1 MDQQGDKHPHR
12 TLQTVEEP
20 LDAASQSL
28 ADALRASFSVLKG
41 IMLVL
46 LVLYLFSNVRSVESH
61 EEALMLRLG
70 GLRRVVERPGLVWA
84 LPYPMDEI
92 IPLPTKKSNDLL
104 IDSQTFHRRDNEIG
118 KPLSFISRGAGQG
131 LDPSL
136 DGALLTADTGLV
148 HVQWKVTYKINDVS
162 SYITQIQGDGVEAAD
177 RLIRVL
183 VEAVAVQLA
192 SELTAEEI
200 IRTRID
206 YVQGQMKHRINQ
218 RLADL
223 ASGVDVT
230 LVEIY
235 EPTPPLQVRDVF
247 DATQRAENRKEQR
260 IRAAEK
266 ERTKILNEA
275 AGAAYPRVTRLFGQL
290 DRGGTEDESAKALR
304 EELDQLLEQE
314 VEGEAGKRIKE
325 ASAYRA
331 TVVSQM
337 ESDVE
342 LYRTLLPEYMRNPK
356 MLIGRLWE
364 ETKQQIFDSPG
375 VTKVYRP
382 PWLKE
387 FRVKIPLD
395 PEQTRIEEA
404 QRLRKEKFEESKIRR
419 RERLVPVG
427 PEYD

>member
-12 TLQTVEEP
+12 TLQMVEEP

-84 LPYPMDEI
+84 LPYPIDEI
-92 IPLPTKKSNDLL
+92 VPLPTKKSNDLL
-104 IDSQTFHRRDNEIG
+104 IDSHTFHRRDAEIG
-118 KPLSFISRGAGQG
+118 KRLSYLSRGYDQG
-131 LDPSL
+131 LNPSL
-136 DGALLTADTGLV
+136 DGALLTADTGLA

-162 SYITQIQGDGVEAAD
+162 SYVTEILGDSVEAAD
-177 RLIRVL
+177 GLISVI
-183 VEAVAVQLA
+183 VETVAVQLA
-192 SELTAEEI
+192 SELTAEQI

-206 YVQGQMKHRINQ
+206 YVQREMKSRINE
-218 RLADL
+218 RLAAL
-223 ASGVDVT
+223 NSGVDVT
-230 LVEIY
+230 LVEMY
-235 EPTPPLQVRDVF
+235 EPTPPLQVRQAF
-247 DATQRAENRKEQR
+247 YATQRAENRKEQR

-275 AGAAYPRVTRLFGQL
+275 AGAAYPRLIRLFEQL
-290 DRGGTEDESAKALR
+290 DRGGTEDKSVKELR
-304 EELDQLLEQE
+304 EELDRLLEQE

-331 TVVSQM
+331 KVVSRM

-342 LYRTLLPEYMRNPK
+342 LYRTLLPEYTRNPM
-356 MLIGRLWE
+356 MLINRLWE
-364 ETKQQIFDSPG
+364 ETKQQIFESPG
-375 VTKVYRP
+375 VTKIYRP

-387 FRVKIPLD
+387 FRLKIPLD
-395 PEQTRIEEA
+395 PEHTRIEEA
-404 QRLRKEKFEESKIRR
+404 QRLRKQEFEESKVRR
-419 RERLVPVG
+419 RERLVPLG
-427 PEYD
+427 PGYD

>member
-1 MDQQGDKHPHR
+1 MDQQRDRHPHR
-12 TLQTVEEP
+12 ALQMAGEP

-46 LVLYLFSNVRSVESH
+46 LVLYLFSNVRIIESE
-61 EEALMLRLG
+61 EEALILRLG

-84 LPYPMDEI
+84 LPYPIDEI

-104 IDSQTFHRRDNEIG
+104 IDSHTFHRRDNEIG

-131 LDPSL
+131 LNPSL
-136 DGALLTADTGLV
+136 DGALLTADTGLA
-148 HVQWKVTYKINDVS
+148 HVQWKLTYKINDVS
-162 SYITQIQGDGVEAAD
+162 SYITQIRGDSVEAAD

-183 VEAVAVQLA
+183 IEAVAVQLA

-218 RLADL
+218 RLAAL
-223 ASGVDVT
+223 NSGVDVT
-230 LVEIY
+230 LVEMY

-247 DATQRAENRKEQR
+247 DATQRAENRKEQK

-275 AGAAYPRVTRLFGQL
+275 AGAPYPRLTRLFEQL

-364 ETKQQIFDSPG
+364 ETKQQIFESPG
-375 VTKVYRP
+375 VTKIYRP

-404 QRLRKEKFEESKIRR
+404 QRLHKKKFEQSKVRR
-419 RERLVPVG
+419 RERLVPLG

>member
-12 TLQTVEEP
+12 TLQMVEEP

-28 ADALRASFSVLKG
+28 ANALRASFSVLKG

-84 LPYPMDEI
+84 LPYPIDEI
-92 IPLPTKKSNDLL
+92 VPLPTKKSNDLL
-104 IDSQTFHRRDNEIG
+104 IDSHTFHRSENEIG
-118 KPLSFISRGAGQG
+118 KPLSFLSRGYDQG
-131 LDPSL
+131 LNPSL
-136 DGALLTADTGLV
+136 DGALLTADTGLA

-162 SYITQIQGDGVEAAD
+162 SYVTEILGDSVEAAD
-177 RLIRVL
+177 GLIRVL
-183 VEAVAVQLA
+183 VETVAVQLA

-206 YVQGQMKHRINQ
+206 YVQRDMKSRINE
-218 RLADL
+218 RLAAL
-223 ASGVDVT
+223 NSGVDVT
-230 LVEIY
+230 LVEMY
-235 EPTPPLQVRDVF
+235 EPTPPLQVRNVF
-247 DATQRAENRKEQR
+247 DATQRAENRKEQW

-275 AGAAYPRVTRLFGQL
+275 AGAAYPRLTRLFEQL
-290 DRGGTEDESAKALR
+290 DSGGTKDKSVKELR
-304 EELDQLLEQE
+304 EELDRLLEQE

-331 TVVSQM
+331 KVVSRM

-342 LYRTLLPEYMRNPK
+342 LYRTLLPEYTRNPM
-356 MLIGRLWE
+356 MLISRLWE
-364 ETKQQIFDSPG
+364 ETKQQIFESPG
-375 VTKVYRP
+375 VTKIYRP

-387 FRVKIPLD
+387 FRLKIPLD
-395 PEQTRIEEA
+395 PEHTRIEEA
-404 QRLRKEKFEESKIRR
+404 QRLRKQEFEESKVRR
-419 RERLVPVG
+419 RERLVPIG
-427 PEYD
+427 PEHD